1 MLRWVCA
8 LGLLAGVLPAQQLTL
23 APKGPF
29 HVQDGRL
36 IDAGGNPF
44 LIRGTELPE
53 FRAETVAR
61 HERSGED
68 FGAYSATSMSAIR
81 LRFNL
86 NAVLLPVSAD
96 AASSAELAR
105 VVRRANDLELLV
117 IVPGE
122 LPETLRGL
130 PNVVSDR
137 GIELARG
144 WAPDFDDPEACAQL
158 PRDPA
163 ALTKTVVAR
172 LKEFDARGVSWIA
185 PRYEA
190 GVLVDD
196 LFLQDGTSPE
206 SGWTCGGAPGERPG
220 IGRIIQAYL
229 RESEYRGLFVVSAS
243 GGLELPRGGFGIA
256 YGPAMGAVSVDVTDS
271 AGVTRKALM
280 PFSSPGW
287 GQINFVVPAASAAGP
302 ARLSVTRAD
311 GTRTTARV
319 AIADTAPGFWTGVS
333 CAGPAAGWS
342 EGRKISA
349 CGGWRCETLPLA
361 STKVRLM
368 GSGFRNAAAGE
379 IEVLVGGVRARVVS
393 YGAAGPAG
401 IDQLT
406 IEVPKAV
413 AGQGETDVVCRVRG
427 RIANVVR
434 LRV

>member
-1 MLRWVCA
+1 MLRWVAA

-23 APKGPF
+23 APRGPF
-29 HVQDGRL
+29 HVEQGRL
-36 IDAGGNPF
+36 VDASGRPF

-53 FRAETVAR
+53 FRPETVAH

-68 FGAYSATSMSAIR
+68 FGAYSGTSLSAIR

-86 NAVLLPVSAD
+86 NAVLLPIAEPSP
-96 AASSAELAR
+96 ELAR
-105 VVRRANDLELLV
+105 VVQRANDLELLV
-117 IVPGE
+117 IVPGDV
-122 LPETLRGL
+122 PESLRGM
-130 PNVVSDR
+130 PNVVSDK

-144 WAPDFDDPEACAQL
+144 WAPEFDDPEACAQL

-163 ALTKTVVAR
+163 VLTQTVVAK
-172 LKEFDARGVSWIA
+172 LKDFDARGVSWIA

-220 IGRIIQAYL
+220 VGRIIQAYL
-229 RESEYRGLFVVSAS
+229 REAEYRGLFVVSAS

-256 YGPAMGAVSVDVTDS
+256 YGPAMGAVTVDVTDS
-271 AGVTRKALM
+271 AGVTRKAVT
-280 PFSSPGW
+280 PFSSPAW
-287 GQINFVVPAASAAGP
+287 GQINFVVPPASAAGP
-302 ARLSVTRAD
+302 ARMTVTRAD
-311 GTRTTARV
+311 GTRTMARV
-319 AIADTAPGFWTGVS
+319 TIADTAPGFWTGVS

-342 EGRKISA
+342 AGKKISA

-361 STKVRLM
+361 SSKVRLM

-379 IEVLVGGVRARVVS
+379 IEVLVGGVKARVLS

-406 IEVPKAV
+406 IEVPRSV
-413 AGQGETDVVCRVRG
+413 AGQGDTDVVCKVRG